1 MNLSLGITKAN
12 EVPLAALAPALT
24 ASAGGLAAAPGQVGQ
39 VSSSVIDAHLA
50 VQTLIRSYQVR
61 LHSTLTHFYPVGFIT
76 LNGVQKLNEVTTY
89 TAQCAKSLILLA
101 K

>member
-1 MNLSLGITKAN
+1 MNLPLGITKAN

-61 LHSTLTHFYPVGFIT
+61 LHPPNTFLSSWLYHIEWCS
-76 LNGVQKLNEVTTY
+76 KIE
-89 TAQCAKSLILLA
+89 
-101 K
+101 

>member
-1 MNLSLGITKAN
+1 MNFSGITKAN

-61 LHSTLTHFYPVGFIT
+61 LPQPNTYFSPVGFIK
-76 LNGVQKLNEVTTY
+76 LIGV
-89 TAQCAKSLILLA
+89 
-101 K
+101 

>member
-1 MNLSLGITKAN
+1 MILSLGITKAN

-50 VQTLIRSYQVR
+50 GLA
-61 LHSTLTHFYPVGFIT
+61 
-76 LNGVQKLNEVTTY
+76 TY
-89 TAQCAKSLILLA
+89 SIFSVSFL
-101 K
+101 